1 MGLRICVKSAGSVL
15 NRKVKDMSKQAL
27 VVDADYF
34 FVEFVSE
41 LLEKRGYA
49 VTKAY
54 DGKDAISKLAENPH
68 DILFVD
74 LVMPKVDGQQFIH
87 FVREKYGPNH
97 FPIVALSGVMVEQLG
112 SLNEIGA
119 DYYMAKGPID
129 KLTVQLNDFM
139 AEIETHPEFPPSEMK
154 IRETGGVYPRRDA
167 VELLSSL
174 KFHQAIIESL
184 GVGIIV
190 VDTDT
195 RILNANALAFEIL
208 AEPPT
213 QVINRAVTDVYPTS
227 ARAKLSDALKQV
239 IQLPAKTKM
248 SFHAD
253 FNDRSIL
260 TIVSAILPSERKA
273 GWVLVLEDTQSA

>member
-1 MGLRICVKSAGSVL
+1 ML
-15 NRKVKDMSKQAL
+15 KQAL

-41 LLEKRGYA
+41 LLEKRGYE

-54 DGKDAISKLAENPH
+54 DGKDGISKLTDNPH

-74 LVMPKVDGQQFIH
+74 LVMPKVDSRQFIH

-119 DYYMAKGPID
+119 DYYMAKGPIN
-129 KLTVQLNDFM
+129 KLTVQLNEFM
-139 AEIETHPEFPPSEMK
+139 AEIETHPEFPSGEMK
-154 IRETGGVYPRRDA
+154 IRETDGVYPRRDA
-167 VELLSSL
+167 VELLNAL

-190 VDTDT
+190 ADTDT
-195 RILNANALAFEIL
+195 RILNTNSLAFEIL
-208 AEPPT
+208 AKSPT
-213 QVINRAVTDVYPTS
+213 QVLNNCVVDIFPTS

-239 IQLPAKTKM
+239 IQLPAKTKI
-248 SFHAD
+248 SFHTD
-253 FNDRSIL
+253 FNDRAI
-260 TIVSAILPSERKA
+260 TTTVSAILLSESKV
-273 GWVLVLEDTQSA
+273 GWVLVLEDTQTV

>member
-1 MGLRICVKSAGSVL
+1 MTKKA
-15 NRKVKDMSKQAL
+15 M

-54 DGKDAISKLAENPH
+54 DGKDGISKLSDIPH

-97 FPIVALSGVMVEQLG
+97 FPIVALSGVMIEQLG

-119 DYYMAKGPID
+119 DYYMAKGPIN
-129 KLTVQLNDFM
+129 KLTVQLNEFM
-139 AEIETHPEFPPSEMK
+139 AEIEAHPEFPPQEMK
-154 IRETGGVYPRRDA
+154 IMETGGVYPRRDA
-167 VELLSSL
+167 VELLKAL
-174 KFHQAIIESL
+174 KFHQAIIESV

-190 VDTDT
+190 VDTDA
-195 RILNANALAFEIL
+195 RILNTNAMAFEIL
-208 AEPPT
+208 AKSPT
-213 QVINRAVTDVYPTS
+213 QVLNHLVVDLFPQS
-227 ARAKLSDALKQV
+227 AREKLSDALKQV
-239 IQLPAKTKM
+239 IQLPAKTKIG
-248 SFHAD
+248 FHTD
-253 FNDRSIL
+253 FNDRPIH
-260 TIVSAILPSERKA
+260 TTVSAILLSENKA
-273 GWVLVLEDTQSA
+273 GWVLVLEDAQAS